1 MEPKSGSIDYS
12 SSGYRISS
20 PNAYAASNPIFSSAQ
35 SYLASTTPSYASS
48 DRVGCSYDIGGGT
61 SIGGF
66 VSHDSSKVGGS
77 GYGAGFTLG
86 FKF

>member
-20 PNAYAASNPIFSSAQ
+20 PNE
-35 SYLASTTPSYASS
+35 YLPSTTPSYASS
-48 DRVGCSYDIGGGT
+48 DRVGCSYNIGNGT